1 TIDAVAERAGISK
14 ATVLYLYKSKRALIE
29 AIVRRAVRYDCDFNE
44 AAIQS
49 FGSVDGSVVRGRI
62 LAATMFHPEASR
74 SVGLDLCAALAQD
87 PQLGNPM
94 QDFQNSIIARIA
106 KTSAHPRGALLA
118 HLALE
123 GLKLLE
129 LLDFRSWSKA
139 ERSRLLREIEYAF
152 QGTRKSMREG
162 KCGLWF
168 GSSSLSLFT
177 TRECCRRKA
186 AFNRAFEATKLRRL
200 ISSVSISPCFSR
212 AGKRGSNM
220 QDGSVTVQRRKR
232 GPEVWCFR
240 WREAGADGRKIHR
253 RIVLGTADDL
263 KSLASARK
271 AVVGL
276 RREINLND
284 IRIRRES
291 ITSRWPRARRTGN
304 PLPNGLVSSCT
315 PPVDLLYTEP
325 HGSV

>member
-1 TIDAVAERAGISK
+1 MGVPHFRVYDSR
-14 ATVLYLYKSKRALIE
+14 VL
-29 AIVRRAVRYDCDFNE
+29 
-44 AAIQS
+44 
-49 FGSVDGSVVRGRI
+49 
-62 LAATMFHPEASR
+62 
-74 SVGLDLCAALAQD
+74 
-87 PQLGNPM
+87 
-94 QDFQNSIIARIA
+94 
-106 KTSAHPRGALLA
+106 
-118 HLALE
+118 
-123 GLKLLE
+123 
-129 LLDFRSWSKA
+129 
-139 ERSRLLREIEYAF
+139 
-152 QGTRKSMREG
+152 
-162 KCGLWF
+162 
-168 GSSSLSLFT
+168 
-177 TRECCRRKA
+177 RRKA
-186 AFNRAFEATKLRRL
+186 AFDHAIGANKLRRL

-291 ITSRWPRARRTGN
+291 ITLADLSRHFQQRELVRGDTRIAYSTRKAYEGYLRKWIEPRWGEYRLFEIRACGSRIMAEVFEPGARNTLQNTKCNEPVVQSWPSPR
-304 PLPNGLVSSCT
+304 PLRPQ
-315 PPVDLLYTEP
+315 PD
-325 HGSV
+325 